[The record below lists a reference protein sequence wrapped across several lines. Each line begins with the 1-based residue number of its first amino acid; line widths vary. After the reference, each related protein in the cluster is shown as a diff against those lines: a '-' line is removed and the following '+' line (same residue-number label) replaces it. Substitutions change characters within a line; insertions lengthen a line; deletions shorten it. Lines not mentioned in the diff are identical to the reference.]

1 MRSLPKVW
9 RTMIKPGEI
18 FGLVELEKHTGDDTG
33 NGMEEAV
40 KQGAVIEEKRAEIFV
55 NGEDAVTVGHA
66 D

>member
-1 MRSLPKVW
+1 MEDHDKAGSK
-9 RTMIKPGEI
+9 I
-18 FGLVELEKHTGDDTG
+18 FGFIQLEKHTGDDTG

-55 NGEDAVTVGHA
+55 NGEDTVTVGDA